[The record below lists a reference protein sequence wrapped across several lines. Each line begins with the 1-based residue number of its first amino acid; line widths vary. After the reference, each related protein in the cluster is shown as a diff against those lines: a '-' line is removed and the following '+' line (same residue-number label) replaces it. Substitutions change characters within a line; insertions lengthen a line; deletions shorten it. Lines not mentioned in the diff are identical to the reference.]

1 MISSI
6 FSIGVHNAVSGKKD
20 NSSDDQIKAL
30 RSQESSIQ
38 KQIDSIKNG
47 DMDVKTKQELMEPLQ
62 EQIQSIE
69 AQIQQIQMS
78 QISNEDNSK
87 SKIKDQSSLNV
98 SDVDGE
104 DKLKLSKDTLIL
116 NVSNTYNQLKTINSI
131 KKKLIGNSNV
141 LKSDADFDENMENY
155 SMAKRER
162 AEAALNMGKANGIQ
176 SKIGKLY
183 DNIEGSIKD
192 VNGLNEKLKYI
203 ENGKNAN
210 DEVGGRKISLE
221 NDFTKKVND
230 IDEFV

>member
-1 MISSI
+1 
-6 FSIGVHNAVSGKKD
+6 
-20 NSSDDQIKAL
+20 
-30 RSQESSIQ
+30 
-38 KQIDSIKNG
+38 
-47 DMDVKTKQELMEPLQ
+47 
-62 EQIQSIE
+62 
-69 AQIQQIQMS
+69 MS

>member
-162 AEAALNMGKANGIQ
+162 AEAALNMGKANGI
-176 SKIGKLY
+176 
-183 DNIEGSIKD
+183 
-192 VNGLNEKLKYI
+192 
-203 ENGKNAN
+203 
-210 DEVGGRKISLE
+210 
-221 NDFTKKVND
+221 
-230 IDEFV
+230 